1 MTAIFGFYCSLMAG
15 TCHLYRELVIGSF
28 VKVVLGMKHT
38 ITRFF
43 GLGEKDQQVE
53 LDTIETEVELDKIEV
68 IDERDEIKKIPIE
81 SIVPNRFQPR
91 TVFDEAKIE
100 ELSRT
105 IHIHGI
111 IQPIVVRE
119 FEADRYEIIA
129 GERRWRAM
137 KKLGWDLVPAIIKN
151 LSDTETASV
160 ALIENLQR
168 EELSPIEEAIAY
180 GKLLELHNLTQEAL
194 AQRLGKGQS
203 TVANKLRLLKLPE
216 EVQNALLN
224 KQITERHARSLISL
238 KDPEKQIKLLEEIIE
253 KSLNVKQ
260 TEERVVR
267 LLEQKT
273 GKPKPKRKAFSKDM
287 RIAVNTIR
295 QSLSMVS
302 NSGINLAAEEE
313 EFEDFYQFTIKI
325 PKKK

>member
-1 MTAIFGFYCSLMAG
+1 MKN
-15 TCHLYRELVIGSF
+15 SF
-28 VKVVLGMKHT
+28 
-38 ITRFF
+38 TRFF
-43 GLGEKDQQVE
+43 GLGDKEQQTEELEEELNLEKNE
-53 LDTIETEVELDKIEV
+53 
-68 IDERDEIKKIPIE
+68 EIQKIPIE
-81 SIVPNRFQPR
+81 QIVPNRFQPR
-91 TVFDEAKIE
+91 TVFDEEKIE

-111 IQPIVVRE
+111 IQPIVVRQ
-119 FEADRYEIIA
+119 FDRNQYEIIA

-137 KKLGWDLVPAIIKN
+137 KRLGWTEAPAIIKN
-151 LSDTETASV
+151 LSDTQTASI

-203 TVANKLRLLKLPE
+203 TVANKLRLLKLPQP
-216 EVQNALLN
+216 VQDALLN
-224 KQITERHARSLISL
+224 KSITERHARALIPL
-238 KDPEKQIKLLEEIIE
+238 KDPEKQVALLGEVIE
-253 KSLNVKQ
+253 KNLNVKQ
-260 TEERVVR
+260 TEERVVK
-267 LLEQKT
+267 LLEEKNA
-273 GKPKPKRKAFSKDM
+273 KPKPKRKAFSKDM

-302 NSGINLAAEEE
+302 DSGINLDSEEQ
-313 EFEDFYQFTIKI
+313 EFDDFYQFTIRI

>member
-1 MTAIFGFYCSLMAG
+1 MKS
-15 TCHLYRELVIGSF
+15 SF
-28 VKVVLGMKHT
+28 
-38 ITRFF
+38 TRFF
-43 GLGEKDQQVE
+43 GLGDKGEQEVELEKDQ
-53 LDTIETEVELDKIEV
+53 DIERNE
-68 IDERDEIKKIPIE
+68 EIKKIPIKQ
-81 SIVPNRFQPR
+81 IIPNRFQPR
-91 TVFDEAKIE
+91 TVFDEEKIE

-119 FEADRYEIIA
+119 FAVDKYEIIA

-137 KKLGWDLVPAIIKN
+137 KKLGWTEAPAIVKN

-168 EELSPIEEAIAY
+168 EELSPIEEAFAY

-216 EVQNALLN
+216 PVQDALLN
-224 KQITERHARSLISL
+224 KIITERHARALIPL
-238 KDPEKQIKLLEEIIE
+238 KDPEKQVALLAEVIE
-253 KSLNVKQ
+253 KNWNVKQ

-267 LLEQKT
+267 LLEQKKE
-273 GKPKPKRKAFSKDM
+273 KPKPKRKAFSKDM

-295 QSLSMVS
+295 QSLTMVS
-302 NSGINLAAEEE
+302 DSGINLDAEEE
-313 EFEDFYQFTIKI
+313 EFDEFYQFTIRI

>member
-1 MTAIFGFYCSLMAG
+1 MKN
-15 TCHLYRELVIGSF
+15 SF
-28 VKVVLGMKHT
+28 S
-38 ITRFF
+38 RFF
-43 GLGEKDQQVE
+43 GFGDKGEQTIE
-53 LDTIETEVELDKIEV
+53 LDEDLNIERNE
-68 IDERDEIKKIPIE
+68 EIKKIPINQ
-81 SIVPNRFQPR
+81 IIPNRFQPR
-91 TVFDEAKIE
+91 TVFDEDKIE

-119 FEADRYEIIA
+119 FAADKYEIIA

-137 KKLGWDLVPAIIKN
+137 KKLGWTEVPAIVKN
-151 LSDTETASV
+151 MNDTQTASV

-168 EELSPIEEAIAY
+168 EELSPIEEAMAY

-203 TVANKLRLLKLPE
+203 TVANKLRLLKLPQP
-216 EVQNALLN
+216 VQEALLN
-224 KQITERHARSLISL
+224 KVITERHARALIPL
-238 KDPEKQIKLLEEIIE
+238 KNPEKQVELLAEVIE
-253 KSLNVKQ
+253 KNLNVKQ
-260 TEERVVR
+260 TEDRVTKI
-267 LLEQKT
+267 LEQKNA
-273 GKPKPKRKAFSKDM
+273 KPKPKRKAFSKDM

-302 NSGINLAAEEE
+302 DSGIKLDSEEE
-313 EFEDFYQFTIKI
+313 EFEEYYQFTIRI

>member
-1 MTAIFGFYCSLMAG
+1 
-15 TCHLYRELVIGSF
+15 
-28 VKVVLGMKHT
+28 MKQT
-38 ITRFF
+38 FTRFF
-43 GLGEKDQQVE
+43 GLGEKEGQAETEEQVE
-53 LDTIETEVELDKIEV
+53 VVTEADHE
-68 IDERDEIKKIPIE
+68 EIKKIPID

-91 TVFDEAKIE
+91 TVFDEDKIE

-119 FEADRYEIIA
+119 FEEGTFEIIA

-137 KKLGWDLVPAIIKN
+137 KKLGWDEVPAIVKN
-151 LSDTETASV
+151 MNDTETASV

-203 TVANKLRLLKLPE
+203 TVANKLRLLKLPQ
-216 EVQNALLN
+216 EVQEALLN
-224 KQITERHARSLISL
+224 KSITERHARSLIPL
-238 KDPEKQIKLLEEIIE
+238 KDAEKQIKLLEEIIE
-253 KSLNVKQ
+253 KNLNVKQ
-260 TEERVVR
+260 TEDRVAK
-267 LLEQKT
+267 LLAEISE
-273 GKPKPKRKAFSKDM
+273 KPKPKRKAFSKDV

-302 NSGINLAAEEE
+302 DSGINLNSEEE
-313 EFEDFYQFTIKI
+313 EFDDFYQITIKI

>member
-1 MTAIFGFYCSLMAG
+1 MKN
-15 TCHLYRELVIGSF
+15 SF
-28 VKVVLGMKHT
+28 S
-38 ITRFF
+38 RFF
-43 GLGEKDQQVE
+43 GLGEKGEQATLEKKEVQDEQELITDRQEQQEEQVE
-53 LDTIETEVELDKIEV
+53 EHE
-68 IDERDEIKKIPIE
+68 EIRKIPIGK
-81 SIVPNRFQPR
+81 IVPNRFQPR
-91 TVFDEAKIE
+91 TVFDDERIE

-105 IHIHGI
+105 IHTHGI
-111 IQPIVVRE
+111 IQPIVLRE
-119 FEADRYEIIA
+119 LSHDQFEIIA

-137 KKLGWDLVPAIIKN
+137 NRLGWEEVPAIIKN

-203 TVANKLRLLKLPE
+203 TVANKLRLLKLPQD
-216 EVQNALLN
+216 VQDALLN
-224 KQITERHARSLISL
+224 KSITERHARSLIPL
-238 KDPEKQIKLLEEIIE
+238 KNPELQVKLLAEIIARN
-253 KSLNVKQ
+253 LNVKQ
-260 TEERVVR
+260 TEDRVVK
-267 LLEQKT
+267 LLEQNDS
-273 GKPKPKRKAFSKDM
+273 KPKPKRKAFSKDM

-302 NSGINLAAEEE
+302 DSGIDLNADEE
-313 EFEDFYQFTIKI
+313 EFEEYYQFTIRI

>member
-1 MTAIFGFYCSLMAG
+1 MVQVLKP
-15 TCHLYRELVIGSF
+15 SF
-28 VKVVLGMKHT
+28 S
-38 ITRFF
+38 RFF
-43 GLGEKDQQVE
+43 GLGEKGNNTEESQFETVDANEE
-53 LDTIETEVELDKIEV
+53 LEKMVNNE
-68 IDERDEIKKIPIE
+68 EINRLPI
-81 SIVPNRFQPR
+81 SQIVPNRFQPR
-91 TVFDEAKIE
+91 TVFDDEKIE

-105 IHIHGI
+105 IHTHGI

-119 FEADRYEIIA
+119 FDRGKYEIIA

-137 KKLGWDLVPAIIKN
+137 KKLGWEEAPAIIKN
-151 LSDTETASV
+151 MSDTETASV

-168 EELSPIEEAIAY
+168 EELSPIEEAVAY

-216 EVQNALLN
+216 EIQEALLN
-224 KQITERHARSLISL
+224 KQISERHARSLIPL
-238 KDPEKQIKLLEEIIE
+238 KEKEKQLKLLEEILE
-253 KSLNVKQ
+253 KNLNVKQ
-260 TEERVVR
+260 TEERVSKM
-267 LLEQKT
+267 LEQAEQ
-273 GKPKPKRKAFSKDM
+273 KPKPRRKAFSKDM

-295 QSLSMVS
+295 QSLTMVS
-302 NSGINLAAEEE
+302 DSGINLNAEEE